1 MSPRQPGPWRPG
13 PPPKGNTWH
22 LVHGADSDRALEAR
36 AAELRPRLI
45 ELCPWLEEIDVV
57 AVSRFLR
64 VEARSLV
71 LDRYMAEII
80 DTAGP
85 GKVPVRMWEQANA
98 TDRLAAD
105 LGNRLGLDSA
115 GRAQLRQT
123 VASTEHT
130 LADLAADGRSTVGF
144 ARVHELAV
152 IEGDDQ
158 DGDENGR

>member
-1 MSPRQPGPWRPG
+1 
-13 PPPKGNTWH
+13 
-22 LVHGADSDRALEAR
+22 
-36 AAELRPRLI
+36 
-45 ELCPWLEEIDVV
+45 
-57 AVSRFLR
+57 
-64 VEARSLV
+64 
-71 LDRYMAEII
+71 
-80 DTAGP
+80 
-85 GKVPVRMWEQANA
+85 MWEQANA